1 MTQHTISLR
10 FAASIVPFALVAVTL
25 GGCDWFGD
33 SGKPPLPGQRISV
46 LQMESKL
53 TPDPAL
59 AGQPVTLPPAES
71 NPAWPQAGGSPD
83 HAMGHLALSATPH
96 EVWRSSIG
104 DGSGGRLRLLG
115 RPVVANG
122 RIFAL
127 DASSQ
132 VGALDEATGKR
143 LWQVDLTPEETRGSS
158 FGGGVAV
165 GEDLLFVATGYAE
178 VVALNPADGSIVW
191 RKHIPAPARGAPTV
205 MKGRVFAQSLDNQT
219 FAFSAKDGE
228 LLWSHT
234 GILESAGLLGA
245 VSPAADSGVVV
256 APYSSGEVFAL
267 RLDNG
272 RTAWQDNLTAI
283 RRAGALSGLSDIRGL
298 PVIDRGLVFAVSHS
312 GRTVAI
318 DERTGVRVWEQ
329 EIGGV
334 DTPWPVGDFV
344 FELTNDNELVALARR
359 DGRIYWTAP
368 LARYEDPS
376 DKTTVVVWSGPVLA
390 GDRLWLSGST
400 GELVGVTPATGEI
413 ATRISL
419 PAPALLAPVV
429 ANGTLYVLTDDGSVV
444 AYR

>member
-143 LWQVDLTPEETRGSS
+143 LWQEDLTP
-158 FGGGVAV
+158 
-165 GEDLLFVATGYAE
+165 
-178 VVALNPADGSIVW
+178 
-191 RKHIPAPARGAPTV
+191 
-205 MKGRVFAQSLDNQT
+205 
-219 FAFSAKDGE
+219 
-228 LLWSHT
+228 
-234 GILESAGLLGA
+234 
-245 VSPAADSGVVV
+245 
-256 APYSSGEVFAL
+256 
-267 RLDNG
+267 
-272 RTAWQDNLTAI
+272 
-283 RRAGALSGLSDIRGL
+283 
-298 PVIDRGLVFAVSHS
+298 
-312 GRTVAI
+312 
-318 DERTGVRVWEQ
+318 
-329 EIGGV
+329 
-334 DTPWPVGDFV
+334 
-344 FELTNDNELVALARR
+344 
-359 DGRIYWTAP
+359 
-368 LARYEDPS
+368 
-376 DKTTVVVWSGPVLA
+376 
-390 GDRLWLSGST
+390 
-400 GELVGVTPATGEI
+400 
-413 ATRISL
+413 
-419 PAPALLAPVV
+419 
-429 ANGTLYVLTDDGSVV
+429 
-444 AYR
+444 